1 MSAHDKRTAPS
12 TPTPNHEFRERGVR
26 TGGPFGRRL
35 ASLLATLLMAAAMAQ
50 PVAELGAPVRWLSA
64 TERGVAALLEDGRV
78 VELTGGRLD
87 LLDTGWQGDTLIACG
102 GRLFGI
108 DAYGRLAAARA
119 DLIGPRVSP
128 HSTPLCLPDGGLLA
142 LSDNADR
149 LYRLTPTLQVAAQ
162 RPIDAL
168 ADTEITA
175 LGRAA
180 ALLTEPTM
188 RYRHGVLGDEVE
200 AAAVTLIDP
209 DDLGDLGSFRPEA
222 PFVIEQRRAIPF
234 ASESLEGLYL
244 TLSSQRTGAGVIAL
258 AHGATG
264 LEPLAAGEA
273 IGLGSRWLN
282 LFAAREDRAYSVRT
296 PHIGGP
302 LERYRL
308 EGRELTVERFQ
319 LEVTNHAIG
328 SRNLDLGLL
337 LPDVAPGRDLLILPR
352 RDLRALR
359 LIVCDG
365 SGCAVAADFALEGR
379 LTGNPVWA
387 SGARGLELYAGDSA
401 GRLYRFELDL
411 P

>member
-1 MSAHDKRTAPS
+1 MSAYDERTAP
-12 TPTPNHEFRERGVR
+12 PTPAPHRNRTVRGR
-26 TGGPFGRRL
+26 SALRL
-35 ASLLATLLMAAAMAQ
+35 VALLAALLMAAALAQ

-64 TERGVAALLEDGRV
+64 TDRGVAALLEDGRV
-78 VELTGGRLD
+78 VEFVDGRLD
-87 LLDTGWQGDTLIACG
+87 LLDGSWQGDALVACG

-108 DAYGRLAAARA
+108 DASGRLAAARA
-119 DLIGPRVSP
+119 DLLGPRVSP
-128 HSTPLCLPDGGLLA
+128 HSTPLCLPGGGLLA
-142 LSDNADR
+142 ISDSADR
-149 LYRLTPTLQVAAQ
+149 LYRLTPTLLVAAE

-175 LGRAA
+175 LGGTA

-209 DDLGDLGSFRPEA
+209 DDLSDLGTFRPEA
-222 PFVIEQRRAIPF
+222 PFVIEQRRALPF
-234 ASESLEGLYL
+234 VSGGLEGLYL
-244 TLSSQRTGAGVIAL
+244 TLSAQRSGAGVVAL
-258 AHGATG
+258 ARGPAG
-264 LEPLAAGEA
+264 LELRATGEA
-273 IGLGSRWLN
+273 IGLGNRWLN

-308 EGRELTVERFQ
+308 EGGALTVERFQ

-337 LPDVAPGRDLLILPR
+337 LPDVAPGRDLLVLPR

-359 LIVCDG
+359 LIRCDG
-365 SGCAVAADFALEGR
+365 GGCTVAAEFDLEAR
-379 LTGNPVWA
+379 MTGNPVWR
-387 SGARGLELYAGDSA
+387 SGERGLDLYAGDSA